1 MSMAGQDPKSRTPLY
16 RMTRIH
22 KQLVEE
28 RYPNCSSLAKA
39 IEVSSKTIQ
48 RDIEYMRDQL
58 ALPIEYEGSK
68 HGFCYTE
75 PVTSFPTIPA
85 TEGEVLALFVAQKA
99 LEQYRGTPFEQPL
112 AKAFGK
118 LSQVLQDEM
127 SVNLG
132 ELASALSFHHTGRA
146 ITSMEIFQTVNKALM
161 ESRELKFSY
170 KKLNGNRAER
180 RHVQPCHLA
189 SIDGQW
195 YLFAHDLKRD
205 DIRTFVLGRIQSVPE
220 SGKHFEKPKDFSLG
234 ARLMG
239 SFGVFTGEGN
249 YRVRIEFSA
258 GVAQLVRERQWHAS
272 QKLKDLPDGGLEL
285 SLQLDSLEEIER
297 WVLSW
302 GGHAKVLGPL
312 KLKQQVREA
321 LNSMQDV
328 YREMPTWFAELHE
341 AAQAH
346 QPERLLQLVA
356 GLDQKA
362 DAPGQM
368 TLFSRQEASAR
379 V

>member
-1 MSMAGQDPKSRTPLY
+1 
-16 RMTRIH
+16 
-22 KQLVEE
+22 
-28 RYPNCSSLAKA
+28 
-39 IEVSSKTIQ
+39 
-48 RDIEYMRDQL
+48 
-58 ALPIEYEGSK
+58 
-68 HGFCYTE
+68 
-75 PVTSFPTIPA
+75 
-85 TEGEVLALFVAQKA
+85 
-99 LEQYRGTPFEQPL
+99 
-112 AKAFGK
+112 
-118 LSQVLQDEM
+118 M
-127 SVNLG
+127 SVDLN
-132 ELASALSFHHTGRA
+132 ELSGALSFHHTGRA

-220 SGKHFEKPKDFSLG
+220 TGKRFEKPKDFSLG
-234 ARLMG
+234 ERLMG

-258 GVAQLVRERQWHAS
+258 GVAQLVRERQWHGS
-272 QKLKDLPDGGLEL
+272 QQIKDQPDGSLEL

-297 WVLSW
+297 WILSW
-302 GGHAKVLGPL
+302 GGHAKVLGPP
-312 KLKQQVREA
+312 KLKQRVQEA

-328 YREMPTWFAELHE
+328 YREMPPWFAELHE

-356 GLDQKA
+356 GLDRKA

-368 TLFSRQEASAR
+368 TLFSRKEANAR